1 MNTTSVPTE
10 SQVIYQQFLASS
22 HRAETW
28 QLGITFLA
36 WFDAAIPVECI
47 RTHEPGQVH
56 LCASWHKTNTTTSL
70 EGEKEISVEFGIM
83 FIFLFKL

>member
-1 MNTTSVPTE
+1 MVSAEN
-10 SQVIYQQFLASS
+10 QQFLASS

-70 EGEKEISVEFGIM
+70 INPHSGREKAVSSSKSGP
-83 FIFLFKL
+83 